1 MFSRTTASGGGAA
14 ARGEV
19 GADASGG
26 GAAARGEVG
35 AAGGVVADREAVARD
50 DVVARPGGR
59 HATVVSVAYS
69 VLAVLPLF
77 LVSAQAVQLQ
87 RELGFDKAGLGLAV
101 SICFATSALA
111 AAPLGHVVG
120 RIGAGAGLKLCTA
133 MALASLAL
141 LTAASAWWHVV
152 VALALCGLAN
162 ATAQV
167 ATNVVLAA
175 EVPKG
180 RHGIAFGAKQAAIP
194 VASLAAGLALPVVGL
209 LAGWRVAFAGA
220 AVVVLAALVFRPRM
234 AGGAAPRRTARE
246 VARRGPL
253 LLSMALVGLLAG
265 AVANA
270 VPAFAVDSAV
280 SNGFGE
286 GPAGLLL
293 AVGSALAV
301 AVRVGAG
308 WVADRRGSSGFSE
321 LLALTAAG
329 TVALVALAL
338 SGGNHALYALATLA
352 VFAAAW
358 GWPGLLH
365 FATVRSHH
373 AAPATATGF
382 VLAWIYVGNVIGPAT
397 VGFIAEHRS
406 YADAWAYGAIVLGLA
421 TVAVIAARRLER
433 RAALV

>member
-1 MFSRTTASGGGAA
+1 MFSRTTASG
-14 ARGEV
+14 
-19 GADASGG
+19 DWSGG
-26 GAAARGEVG
+26 
-35 AAGGVVADREAVARD
+35 
-50 DVVARPGGR
+50 GGR

-77 LVSAQAVQLQ
+77 LVSSQAVQLQ
-87 RELGFDKAGLGLAV
+87 RELGFDRAGLGLAV
-101 SICFATSALA
+101 SICFAVSALA

-120 RIGAGAGLKLCTA
+120 RIGAPAGLKLCTA
-133 MALASLAL
+133 VALASLAL
-141 LTAASAWWHVV
+141 LATATAWWHVV

-175 EVPKG
+175 GVRRG

-194 VASLAAGLALPVVGL
+194 IASLAAGLALPVVGL

-220 AVVVLAALVFRPRM
+220 AAIVLAALLFRPRLVD
-234 AGGAAPRRTARE
+234 GGGPRRA
-246 VARRGPL
+246 AHAGSRRGPL
-253 LLSMALVGLLAG
+253 LVAMAVVGLLAG

-280 SNGFGE
+280 AHGFGE

-308 WVADRRGSSGFSE
+308 WVADRRGSAGFSE
-321 LLALTAAG
+321 LLALTAIG
-329 TVALVALAL
+329 TVALAALAL
-338 SGGNHALYALATLA
+338 ANGSHALYALATLA

-365 FATVRSHH
+365 FATVRSHA

-382 VLAWIYVGNVIGPAT
+382 VLAWVYVGNVIGPAT

-406 YADAWAYGAIVLGLA
+406 YADAWAYGAAVLGLA
-421 TVAVIAARRLER
+421 TLAAVAARRLER
-433 RAALV
+433 RGLEAPV